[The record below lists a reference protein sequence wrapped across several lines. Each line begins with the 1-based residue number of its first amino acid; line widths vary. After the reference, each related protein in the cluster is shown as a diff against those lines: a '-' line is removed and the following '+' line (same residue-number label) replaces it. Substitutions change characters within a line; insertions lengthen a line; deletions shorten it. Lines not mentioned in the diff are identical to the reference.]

1 MKKILTMLVL
11 LVLLTGCT
19 KNMIEEDV
27 NIEDV
32 QAEELSEELGQEI
45 GDIEVLDETF
55 DFDEDFAEF
64 EGDLE
69 EFEW

>member
-11 LVLLTGCT
+11 VVLLTGCA
-19 KNMIEEDV
+19 KNMVEEDV
-27 NIEDV
+27 TIEDV
-32 QAEELSEELGQEI
+32 QTDELSEELGQEI

-55 DFDEDFAEF
+55 DFDEEFADFGE
-64 EGDLE
+64 DLE